1 MHMTGSPVS
10 PETGESD
17 RDNVVLRCERYREA
31 FLLLLNAP
39 FEDLDD
45 SLMRMLA
52 VLATTLDVDRVGL
65 WLFTDAPRGI
75 QCAHQWD
82 REVGGPVVP
91 DVFLAKDYPH
101 YFSAISSELLIT
113 VTDTRTDARTSE
125 LSQDYLEP
133 LGILSLLDVPVRA
146 FGRYLG
152 VLCHEHRGTTRLW
165 TAEEQHFASGV
176 ANQIALAHE
185 RHQASKAQR
194 ALLWRCTHDE
204 QTQLPNRA
212 YLDGALHTAVS
223 ESTSGVTLIV
233 TSVDQC
239 SYLLGALDNRTMAT
253 VAQQIAEHLLRVAP
267 GDWLVARTAPN
278 EFALLIQDKDPAAL
292 AHALH
297 TLADALKLT
306 VQVGRQR
313 VPLTWSSGYSQR
325 EVLEPDDVNALI
337 SEAQLASVAAH
348 TSGGNCLV
356 QFDSVM
362 RSRLAE
368 QLELEQ
374 EMRDG
379 LEAAEFKLFFQPV
392 FKLECGTCVA
402 VEALLRWQHP
412 ERGVIFPDA
421 FLPVAL
427 SSGLILDLS
436 RFVVRE
442 ACQSISK
449 LRQGS
454 GLTDLQIAI
463 NMSAPEIVVPGTV
476 ELLADEL
483 TRANVTPESLTLEI
497 TESALILDLG
507 RAADVLSSI
516 RNSGIKVSLDDF
528 GTAYSS
534 LSWLRQLPI
543 DNVKIDRGF
552 VAGMIDDHR
561 DRAIVEG
568 IAALTRSFGREVI
581 AEGIDTVEQLAALRA
596 IGVEFGQG
604 YLFSRAVPLEEFVPT
619 LLHSCETLFSPAPG
633 APPG

>member
-1 MHMTGSPVS
+1 
-10 PETGESD
+10 
-17 RDNVVLRCERYREA
+17 
-31 FLLLLNAP
+31 
-39 FEDLDD
+39 
-45 SLMRMLA
+45 
-52 VLATTLDVDRVGL
+52 
-65 WLFTDAPRGI
+65 
-75 QCAHQWD
+75 
-82 REVGGPVVP
+82 
-91 DVFLAKDYPH
+91 
-101 YFSAISSELLIT
+101 
-113 VTDTRTDARTSE
+113 
-125 LSQDYLEP
+125 
-133 LGILSLLDVPVRA
+133 
-146 FGRYLG
+146 
-152 VLCHEHRGTTRLW
+152 
-165 TAEEQHFASGV
+165 
-176 ANQIALAHE
+176 
-185 RHQASKAQR
+185 
-194 ALLWRCTHDE
+194 
-204 QTQLPNRA
+204 
-212 YLDGALHTAVS
+212 
-223 ESTSGVTLIV
+223 
-233 TSVDQC
+233 
-239 SYLLGALDNRTMAT
+239 MAT

-278 EFALLIQDKDPAAL
+278 EFALLIQDNDPATV

-297 TLADALKLT
+297 TLAAALKLT

-325 EVLEPDDVNALI
+325 ELLASDDVNALI

-412 ERGVIFPDA
+412 QRGMIFPDA

-427 SSGLILDLS
+427 SSGLILELS

-483 TRANVTPESLTLEI
+483 TRANVTPDSLTLEI
-497 TESALILDLG
+497 TESALMLDLG

-516 RNSGIKVSLDDF
+516 RDSGIKVSLDDF

-581 AEGIDTVEQLAALRA
+581 AEGIDTIEQLAALRA

-619 LLHSCETLFSPAPG
+619 LLHSCATLF
-633 APPG
+633 APPTRTPPV

>member
-1 MHMTGSPVS
+1 M
-10 PETGESD
+10 
-17 RDNVVLRCERYREA
+17 
-31 FLLLLNAP
+31 
-39 FEDLDD
+39 
-45 SLMRMLA
+45 
-52 VLATTLDVDRVGL
+52 
-65 WLFTDAPRGI
+65 
-75 QCAHQWD
+75 
-82 REVGGPVVP
+82 
-91 DVFLAKDYPH
+91 
-101 YFSAISSELLIT
+101 
-113 VTDTRTDARTSE
+113 
-125 LSQDYLEP
+125 
-133 LGILSLLDVPVRA
+133 
-146 FGRYLG
+146 
-152 VLCHEHRGTTRLW
+152 
-165 TAEEQHFASGV
+165 
-176 ANQIALAHE
+176 
-185 RHQASKAQR
+185 
-194 ALLWRCTHDE
+194 
-204 QTQLPNRA
+204 
-212 YLDGALHTAVS
+212 
-223 ESTSGVTLIV
+223 
-233 TSVDQC
+233 
-239 SYLLGALDNRTMAT
+239 
-253 VAQQIAEHLLRVAP
+253 
-267 GDWLVARTAPN
+267 
-278 EFALLIQDKDPAAL
+278 
-292 AHALH
+292 
-297 TLADALKLT
+297 
-306 VQVGRQR
+306 
-313 VPLTWSSGYSQR
+313 
-325 EVLEPDDVNALI
+325 
-337 SEAQLASVAAH
+337 
-348 TSGGNCLV
+348 
-356 QFDSVM
+356 
-362 RSRLAE
+362 
-368 QLELEQ
+368 
-374 EMRDG
+374 
-379 LEAAEFKLFFQPV
+379 
-392 FKLECGTCVA
+392 
-402 VEALLRWQHP
+402 
-412 ERGVIFPDA
+412 IFPDA

-483 TRANVTPESLTLEI
+483 TRANVTAESLTLEI

-596 IGVEFGQG
+596 IGVEYGQG